1 MNATDLADHFGSLD
15 IYLFDQLLKG
25 RFEGRSRLLDAGCGR
40 GRNLRYFLRNGFSV
54 HAIDQEASAVDQVR
68 AMAAELAP
76 GLSGSNFQVAP
87 LEAIPFASGQF
98 DAVIC
103 NAVLHFARDP
113 QHFSAMWSE
122 LGRVLGK
129 GGLLFVRLASSIG
142 IEDQL
147 QDLGQGRY
155 RLPDGSERF
164 LVDEPGIARMVQSFG
179 GELLD
184 PLKSTV
190 VSGRR
195 SMTTLCLCKA

>member
-1 MNATDLADHFGSLD
+1 MHFFVSTR
-15 IYLFDQLLKG
+15 LK
-25 RFEGRSRLLDAGCGR
+25 R
-40 GRNLRYFLRNGFSV
+40 
-54 HAIDQEASAVDQVR
+54 
-68 AMAAELAP
+68 
-76 GLSGSNFQVAP
+76 
-87 LEAIPFASGQF
+87 
-98 DAVIC
+98 IC

-142 IEDQL
+142 LEDRVE
-147 QDLGQGRY
+147 DLGQGRY

-164 LVDEPGIARMVQSFG
+164 LVDEPGIGQMVQALG
-179 GELLD
+179 WEMLD
-184 PLKSTV
+184 PLKSTL